1 MIPVPGPVAPPPHP
15 PQWYGPPLAVPQTSR
30 LHAVCRLSP
39 QLRAICCV
47 WVMSS
52 LVCGLFASIWDLR
65 FLICRLLE
73 ASMHF
78 CLYYVLIPR
87 HVWHRARVVQM
98 LDMSVCCHE
107 SCNMMRWILQFIRV
121 NWLSSKYFASTAL
134 SLWLKKQ
141 GMTWQQWFGIESDS
155 VALNDIRSRLT
166 SSTWMTQYTHMW

>member
-1 MIPVPGPVAPPPHP
+1 MGFSHWKLHCHGLSAKRKADHKAVSRSWPGILFMTWRDLIGYTIANKIYLRIYIYIYDPGPRSRSPPPPP

-52 LVCGLFASIWDLR
+52 LVCGLFASMWDLR

-87 HVWHRARVVQM
+87 HVYCHHHSCLASVLLMCCWH
-98 LDMSVCCHE
+98 L
-107 SCNMMRWILQFIRV
+107 I
-121 NWLSSKYFASTAL
+121 
-134 SLWLKKQ
+134 
-141 GMTWQQWFGIESDS
+141 
-155 VALNDIRSRLT
+155 
-166 SSTWMTQYTHMW
+166 

>member
-1 MIPVPGPVAPPPHP
+1 MEFRGFRANVSPLAIDIYIYIHIYIYIYTYTHTHTHAHYIYTYIYIYIYDPGPRSRSPPPPP

-87 HVWHRARVVQM
+87 HVYCHHHSCLA
-98 LDMSVCCHE
+98 SVLLMCC
-107 SCNMMRWILQFIRV
+107 
-121 NWLSSKYFASTAL
+121 
-134 SLWLKKQ
+134 
-141 GMTWQQWFGIESDS
+141 
-155 VALNDIRSRLT
+155 
-166 SSTWMTQYTHMW
+166 

>member
-1 MIPVPGPVAPPPHP
+1 MIPAPGPVAPPPTP

-78 CLYYVLIPR
+78 CLYYVLILR
-87 HVWHRARVVQM
+87 HVYCHRDLA
-98 LDMSVCCHE
+98 
-107 SCNMMRWILQFIRV
+107 
-121 NWLSSKYFASTAL
+121 
-134 SLWLKKQ
+134 
-141 GMTWQQWFGIESDS
+141 
-155 VALNDIRSRLT
+155 
-166 SSTWMTQYTHMW
+166 

>member
-1 MIPVPGPVAPPPHP
+1 MVIFHSYVSLPEGRHRGLFLIARSSSSSTYIHLPQITYIYDPGPRSRSPPPPPP
-15 PQWYGPPLAVPQTSR
+15 PQWYGPPPAVPQTSR

-87 HVWHRARVVQM
+87 HVYCHHHSCLASVLLMCCWH
-98 LDMSVCCHE
+98 L
-107 SCNMMRWILQFIRV
+107 I
-121 NWLSSKYFASTAL
+121 
-134 SLWLKKQ
+134 
-141 GMTWQQWFGIESDS
+141 
-155 VALNDIRSRLT
+155 
-166 SSTWMTQYTHMW
+166 

>member
-1 MIPVPGPVAPPPHP
+1 MSSSLKKRRAKLSLARDLDGIKHLSGMLPSIFGYFLAIRLNNYRWLCYYIYIYMIPVPGPVAPPPPP
-15 PQWYGPPLAVPQTSR
+15 PQWYAPPPAVPQTSR

-87 HVWHRARVVQM
+87 HVYCHHHSCLASVLLMCCWH
-98 LDMSVCCHE
+98 L
-107 SCNMMRWILQFIRV
+107 I
-121 NWLSSKYFASTAL
+121 
-134 SLWLKKQ
+134 
-141 GMTWQQWFGIESDS
+141 
-155 VALNDIRSRLT
+155 
-166 SSTWMTQYTHMW
+166 

>member
-1 MIPVPGPVAPPPHP
+1 MVPHSLYPRPHV
-15 PQWYGPPLAVPQTSR
+15 YTLFAD
-30 LHAVCRLSP
+30 HDP

-87 HVWHRARVVQM
+87 HVYCHHHSCLQAHTWFSAYILRSIRRKQHPHPQGEGGKPYTTYRTHTHRQDPHPQGGGATIQYLQHPHPQGGRENHDHLHEWHSIPICGNHVI
-98 LDMSVCCHE
+98 S
-107 SCNMMRWILQFIRV
+107 I
-121 NWLSSKYFASTAL
+121 
-134 SLWLKKQ
+134 
-141 GMTWQQWFGIESDS
+141 
-155 VALNDIRSRLT
+155 
-166 SSTWMTQYTHMW
+166 

>member
-1 MIPVPGPVAPPPHP
+1 MIPVPGPIAP

-87 HVWHRARVVQM
+87 HVYCHIHGFLPTYYLVYSANNTHIHRGRGANHTLR
-98 LDMSVCCHE
+98 
-107 SCNMMRWILQFIRV
+107 
-121 NWLSSKYFASTAL
+121 T
-134 SLWLKKQ
+134 
-141 GMTWQQWFGIESDS
+141 G
-155 VALNDIRSRLT
+155 LT
-166 SSTWMTQYTHMW
+166 STGGIHIHRGEGQPYNTCSTHIHRGEGKTMTIYMNDTVYPYVVTM

>member
-1 MIPVPGPVAPPPHP
+1 MRWLSSATPIWFRHDQRGFVPGPVTRAVRMSIEMSSSKGVVIPSKLGVFGIGCICIHIYDPGPRSRSPPPPP
-15 PQWYGPPLAVPQTSR
+15 PQWYGPPLAAPQTSR

-87 HVWHRARVVQM
+87 HVYCHHHSCLASVLLMCCWH
-98 LDMSVCCHE
+98 L
-107 SCNMMRWILQFIRV
+107 I
-121 NWLSSKYFASTAL
+121 
-134 SLWLKKQ
+134 
-141 GMTWQQWFGIESDS
+141 
-155 VALNDIRSRLT
+155 
-166 SSTWMTQYTHMW
+166 